1 MHATPTAL
9 AAADATFVDGM
20 ARASVTLGITT
31 LPPLTRIGV
40 ATLAEPDTLIEV
52 EAIAVID

>member
-1 MHATPTAL
+1 
-9 AAADATFVDGM
+9 M